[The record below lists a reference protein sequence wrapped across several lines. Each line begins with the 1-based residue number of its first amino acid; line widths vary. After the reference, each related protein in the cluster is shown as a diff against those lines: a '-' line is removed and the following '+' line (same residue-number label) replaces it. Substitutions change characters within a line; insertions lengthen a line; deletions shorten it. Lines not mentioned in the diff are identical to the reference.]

1 MRVLSSRIT
10 PSLIPL
16 LSSFPSLFFF
26 IFFSFPLV
34 FIFLPL
40 FLRFSSFP
48 FLSISVSRSFVP
60 LSLFR
65 ASRASSR
72 TRIFFD
78 ISLALF
84 LLFSLS
90 LSLLSF
96 FYNFFAF
103 FPFSLVFVPL
113 SFFIFRHAC
122 FAKRIFSFCVFYLF
136 LSLIFF
142 KIFFLLI
149 LFPVSFSS
157 CFSLSSFLFLSRL
170 FTPSQFFIFSLSSF
184 FALRLSFLYFI
195 SSFIFLRE
203 FHSNR
208 VDTSHVY
215 NPYLV
220 MFAREKNH
228 GKSSSCSASPRFVLF
243 FFFLVHSS
251 VILYLFETFDRD
263 IL

>member
-26 IFFSFPLV
+26 IFFSFSLV
-34 FIFLPL
+34 SIFLPL

-136 LSLIFF
+136 LSLVFF
-142 KIFFLLI
+142 KFF
-149 LFPVSFSS
+149 SFSS
-157 CFSLSSFLFLSRL
+157 FFLFLFPPASLFQVFFFFHVFSLLLSFLSFLFLPFFL
-170 FTPSQFFIFSLSSF
+170 FVFHFFILSLASF
-184 FALRLSFLYFI
+184 FFVNFTRTESTHLTCITRI
-195 SSFIFLRE
+195 S
-203 FHSNR
+203 
-208 VDTSHVY
+208 
-215 NPYLV
+215 
-220 MFAREKNH
+220 
-228 GKSSSCSASPRFVLF
+228 
-243 FFFLVHSS
+243 
-251 VILYLFETFDRD
+251 
-263 IL
+263 

>member
-1 MRVLSSRIT
+1 MVAWIRTRAKPCRSLNLTAPTRCKLRFHPLRFHGESPLFPHHSVSYSTSLFLSVPFLLHFLLFLSRLYF
-10 PSLIPL
+10 P
-16 LSSFPSLFFF
+16 SSFP
-26 IFFSFPLV
+26 PLLV
-34 FIFLPL
+34 LP
-40 FLRFSSFP
+40 F
-48 FLSISVSRSFVP
+48 SISVSRSFVP

-136 LSLIFF
+136 LSLVFLNFF
-142 KIFFLLI
+142 PSHPFSCFFFLL
-149 LFPVSFSS
+149 LLSFKFSFSFTS
-157 CFSLSSFLFLSRL
+157 FHSYSVFYLFSFFLFCS
-170 FTPSQFFIFSLSSF
+170 
-184 FALRLSFLYFI
+184 
-195 SSFIFLRE
+195 SSFISLF
-203 FHSNR
+203 
-208 VDTSHVY
+208 
-215 NPYLV
+215 YL
-220 MFAREKNH
+220 
-228 GKSSSCSASPRFVLF
+228 
-243 FFFLVHSS
+243 
-251 VILYLFETFDRD
+251 
-263 IL
+263 